1 MKYYVSATTNRG
13 FVGYILSTERQLN
26 SVEGIKAVMEFLE
39 KEGHHDPVILF
50 FRLLNE

>member
-1 MKYYVSATTNRG
+1 MKYYVSAKTDRG
-13 FVGYILSTERQLN
+13 FVGYILSMESQLN
-26 SVEGIKAVMEFLE
+26 SVEGIKAVMEYLE